1 MVSNIK
7 YYSFK
12 DLDLKGRV
20 PFVAILVVVLIFAV
34 VFSDPPRVL
43 LLIFL
48 AYAVSG
54 PVQFVLQLRRRKAS
68 VGHE

>member
-20 PFVAILVVVLIFAV
+20 PFVVMLVVVLGFAV

-43 LLIFL
+43 LLLFL
-48 AYAVSG
+48 VYAGSG
-54 PVQFVLQLRRRKAS
+54 PVNLAVRLRKIRNK
-68 VGHE
+68 G